1 MLQRPLLPREDSQE
15 AGCLPWKHLKANLS
29 SFQTTMEMPAT
40 PCPLFPCSFP
50 SLTRTFSFYYKEDPQ
65 CVCTCVCSYG
75 THPHA
80 YMQLNSKKPALV
92 LKAGKYVLAGRK
104 IRGDTANLR
113 GFRLK
118 KKFLLSSAR
127 EQPYISAQL

>member
-1 MLQRPLLPREDSQE
+1 MC
-15 AGCLPWKHLKANLS
+15 AHVCAH
-29 SFQTTMEMPAT
+29 MVHIHMPT
-40 PCPLFPCSFP
+40 W
-50 SLTRTFSFYYKEDPQ
+50 YI
-65 CVCTCVCSYG
+65 
-75 THPHA
+75 H
-80 YMQLNSKKPALV
+80 MQLNSKKPALV